1 MSDVTGLGNLAQ
13 CMVDCDRAGNTRA
26 KRLRS
31 KALALSIALE
41 AIVIGGVLVLP
52 LATLGVLPPQQ
63 VLTPLPRFGDTARAR
78 SISSAP
84 RRPFTES
91 GHHFQPR
98 SYQPPRIPE
107 RREDAGGDTPP
118 GFDQTLGASATGIAE
133 GFSDTQPMVIA
144 PPEPPTP
151 PRRVQKRSEGVMEA
165 QLVHRVEPVYPPL
178 AMTIH
183 LSGTVLLRARIGGNG
198 EVRDVEVVSGN
209 TLLAQAALAAV
220 RQWRYR
226 PTLLNGQAVEVET
239 QITVHFVMNGG
250 E

>member
-13 CMVDCDRAGNTRA
+13 CLVDGDRAGNTRA

-41 AIVIGGVLVLP
+41 AIVIGGVLLLP

-63 VLTPLPRFGDTARAR
+63 VLTPLPRFGDRARAR

-98 SYQPPRIPE
+98 LYQPPRIPE
-107 RREDAGGDTPP
+107 RREDPGGDAPP
-118 GFDQTLGASATGIAE
+118 GFDQAIGASAPGIAQ
-133 GFSDTQPMVIA
+133 GFADQEPMVLA
-144 PPEPPTP
+144 PPTP

-165 QLVHRVEPVYPPL
+165 LLVHRVEPEYPPL

-209 TLLAQAALAAV
+209 ALLAQAALAAV

-226 PTLLNGQAVEVET
+226 PTLLNGQPVEVET
-239 QITVHFVMNGG
+239 QITVRFVMSGG